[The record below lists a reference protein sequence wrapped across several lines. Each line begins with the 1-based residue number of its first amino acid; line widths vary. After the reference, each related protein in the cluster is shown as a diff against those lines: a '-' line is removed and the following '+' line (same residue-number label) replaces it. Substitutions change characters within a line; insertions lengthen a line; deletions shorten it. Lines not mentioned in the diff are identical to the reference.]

1 MTDLNVPNMI
11 YYKFGKVLQKIVR
24 IITLSVWWLSSRVKK
39 SLFSN
44 LQPTQGLG
52 KLKMSPTNDKYL

>member
-39 SLFSN
+39 SL
-44 LQPTQGLG
+44 
-52 KLKMSPTNDKYL
+52 